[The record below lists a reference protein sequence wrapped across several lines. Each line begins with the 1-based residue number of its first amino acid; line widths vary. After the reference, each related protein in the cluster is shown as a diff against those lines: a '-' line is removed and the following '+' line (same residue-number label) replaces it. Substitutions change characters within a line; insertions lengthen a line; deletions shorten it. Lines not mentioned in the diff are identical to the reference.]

1 MTSCLSPCHP
11 VPQSQVGLHAAYAGC
26 ARWKPYPRAA
36 RVVGVPAHYVERL
49 WSALLR
55 GMFKKGDDFVI
66 KAIKTKGNIAETFRA
81 TYCKPLS
88 LLLICIAK
96 RHTFQAWYVNSLVF
110 LRENTPALN
119 FKIACPSLQR
129 ALPTASLVEVQIA
142 GRAMAAEPLMRKHG
156 HVASV
161 TVDHSHDSQDFHF
174 VGEILGNFLVTW
186 RSDQW
191 HQDVYAH
198 VPSCYIC
205 KASFGPRILQT
216 RHLLNIDGVNSV
228 PPSNISHILT
238 YGQKCGMK
246 SLWSDLVLSFQSQSS
261 QCMSRSYL
269 LVLRLATLKSI
280 ALFGCFQK

>member
-156 HVASV
+156 HLHRWQWTTHMIFRIS
-161 TVDHSHDSQDFHF
+161 
-174 VGEILGNFLVTW
+174 ILLVNFFWNFFVTW

-246 SLWSDLVLSFQSQSS
+246 SLWSDLVLSSQSQSS

-269 LVLRLATLKSI
+269 LVLRLATLESI